1 MKKLTTSLMVAGV
14 LGILVVSFQ
23 NFTFATWER
32 NTVFPLNETKR
43 VAHAK
48 ELLGSDYK
56 KSFASKLEG
65 DKDLNKVLF
74 DKVQK
79 SLPNRYKAQAS
90 QVTNTI
96 IKEAARYNMD
106 PFFVIAVIKTE
117 SNWNPLVRGRHGEI
131 GLMQIK
137 PSTAQ
142 WMSQKYKIAYNGPM
156 TLENPS
162 ANIRL
167 ATAYMNHLRKNFK
180 DKPQNYVN
188 AYNMGPLNM
197 RRLIKQNI
205 KADLY
210 SSKVL
215 NNYKAAYKN
224 VASSSISP
232 LVAVR

>member
-1 MKKLTTSLMVAGV
+1 MKKATYSLLVAGF
-14 LGILVVSFQ
+14 LGVLVVSFQ
-23 NFTFATWER
+23 NFTFSSWER
-32 NTVFPLNETKR
+32 NTISPMNESKR
-43 VAHAK
+43 IAHAK
-48 ELLGSDYK
+48 ELLGTDYK
-56 KSFASKLEG
+56 SSVVAKLEG
-65 DKDLNKVLF
+65 GRDLNKVLF

-79 SLPNRYKAQAS
+79 SLPAKYKSHSS

-106 PFFVIAVIKTE
+106 PFFIVAVIKTE

-142 WMSQKYKIAYNGPM
+142 WMSQKYKITYNGPI
-156 TLENPS
+156 TLENPA

-167 ATAYMNHLRKNFK
+167 ATAYMNHLRSNFK
-180 DKPQNYVN
+180 ARPGNYVN

-197 RRLIKQNI
+197 RRLIKQNL
-205 KADLY
+205 KAETY

-215 NNYKAAYKN
+215 ANYRQAYKS
-224 VASSSISP
+224 VAKFELSP
-232 LVAVR
+232 LVAIR